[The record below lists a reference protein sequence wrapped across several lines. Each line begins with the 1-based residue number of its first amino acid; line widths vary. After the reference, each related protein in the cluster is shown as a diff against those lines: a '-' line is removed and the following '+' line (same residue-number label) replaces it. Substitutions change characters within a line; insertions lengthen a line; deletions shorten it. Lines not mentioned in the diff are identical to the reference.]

1 MKTLDEVIRS
11 DKEML
16 TPADVAPILGVK
28 PYSINVQVS
37 QDIIRGVNSF
47 PFEVMKIGTRVK
59 IPRLAFIRS
68 MRGDS

>member
-1 MKTLDEVIRS
+1 MNTLDEVIKS

-16 TPADVAPILGVK
+16 TPTDIAPILGVK

-37 QDIIRGVNSF
+37 QDIARGVNSF

-59 IPRLAFIRS
+59 IPRLSFIRA
-68 MRGDS
+68 MKGA